1 MVTELE
7 PPPRMDAR
15 DSERRAKIHTNAIK
29 RERILLGDILNTI
42 EVKQSLQKP
51 NCVLDKSSTAKLMM
65 SAISDQDQET
75 GRCVS
80 AQNFQVFDQK
90 F

>member
-1 MVTELE
+1 
-7 PPPRMDAR
+7 MDAR

-29 RERILLGDILNTI
+29 RERILVGDILNTI

-65 SAISDQDQET
+65 SAISDQET

>member
-1 MVTELE
+1 
-7 PPPRMDAR
+7 MDAR

-65 SAISDQDQET
+65 SASSSISDQET